1 MGYFSRIGIGDFLC
15 EAKELHKG
23 DKIMI
28 IGPTTGVIEQVLDEI
43 QVDYQV
49 VDTVHKGE
57 RFSIPVAQKIR
68 PSDKVFLVVRN

>member
-1 MGYFSRIGIGDFLC
+1 
-15 EAKELHKG
+15 
-23 DKIMI
+23 MI